1 MSRDERRV
9 GGSNACAAVDAAIG
23 RTHTGCMSS
32 TKRGGQRSAA
42 DYYPTPGWCVER
54 LLEAVPLRGGV
65 WLEPTAG
72 DGAIVRAV
80 NGYRQR
86 HAFPVLEW
94 HLAELEAR
102 HEPALRRLAGPS
114 GYGGSVHIGS
124 FLDYAKPS
132 GVDVDVAIL
141 NPPFRIASEVIE
153 HAFELRA
160 AVVVALLRL
169 NYLGSERRAAALR
182 AFMPSVYVLPNRPA
196 FDDRGTDSDEYAWF
210 VWQRGRGQGGQG
222 RISVLESTPRD
233 QRVRLPRSARS
244 GHKSS
249 RSSMTATRSA
259 ASG

>member
-1 MSRDERRV
+1 
-9 GGSNACAAVDAAIG
+9 
-23 RTHTGCMSS
+23 MSS

-80 NGYRQR
+80 NGYRRR
-86 HAFPVLEW
+86 HAFPWVKW
-94 HLAELEAR
+94 HLVELEDR
-102 HEPALRRLAGPS
+102 HEPKLRLAG
-114 GYGGSVHIGS
+114 GSSADVQICS
-124 FLDYAKPS
+124 FLDYEPPNN
-132 GVDVDVAIL
+132 VDVDVAIL